1 MLTSPTVG
9 FVRTWQEE
17 FKRWTYTLTTLLGD
31 WLNQAERQF
40 GTRDRSWTILG
51 IEVGGPRPGVW
62 FPQYSQ
68 ESRCVVIY
76 LSDTC
81 QSNEEQARFE
91 LSQEIVHL
99 LTPNGGGAALNI
111 EEGIATLFAN
121 LVGPRHVNAPSYVK
135 VLGYVEELLKID
147 PEAII
152 KLRANS
158 DRFQDFTPEFIQKR
172 VTGVSDQLAS
182 DLCTP
187 YRD

>member
-1 MLTSPTVG
+1 M
-9 FVRTWQEE
+9 
-17 FKRWTYTLTTLLGD
+17 
-31 WLNQAERQF
+31 
-40 GTRDRSWTILG
+40 
-51 IEVGGPRPGVW
+51 
-62 FPQYSQ
+62 
-68 ESRCVVIY
+68 VIH

-99 LTPNGGGAALNI
+99 LTPNGGGFLCLLPCASRLHADGQSTDEL
-111 EEGIATLFAN
+111 EKMVGARGLFAN

>member
-1 MLTSPTVG
+1 M
-9 FVRTWQEE
+9 
-17 FKRWTYTLTTLLGD
+17 
-31 WLNQAERQF
+31 
-40 GTRDRSWTILG
+40 
-51 IEVGGPRPGVW
+51 
-62 FPQYSQ
+62 
-68 ESRCVVIY
+68 VIY